1 MIKRFNIMQFLRFV
15 ISIFALSL
23 AVCMGPALHAQQKRA
38 VLDVEKRA
46 IKKHNN
52 KVSGPR
58 VQQSSLFATEV
69 ERKLIRG
76 IKKTL
81 VYLNKTQQSLPK
93 KSTQRLQILE
103 RIMNLHME
111 QARYLRSE
119 EERVYDAQY
128 KRWESQGKKGRE
140 PRLNNRRS
148 EDSWRQIIKQSSL
161 ILKDFPK
168 TKSADEIT
176 FNKAVALQYLGKE
189 KDAARMYNQLIRQ
202 YPNSPIVGES
212 YAALGD
218 YYFDRNDYR
227 NSLIFYKKTLKY
239 KRSKRYLWSLFKSG
253 WSSYN
258 LGKYAQALSYWKAVV
273 RESDG
278 RRAQG
283 AQLKEEALRD
293 MVYAFAELKQI
304 DSAIAY
310 YRKNRGN
317 QFIAPLLVLLS
328 QILSDQGDYGKSI
341 AVLKKFQKL
350 VPYDEGGPDS
360 QKEIIS
366 LYAALGRYKN
376 LWGELARFPALYG
389 PKSSW
394 ASKQSKDK
402 VIEANKLIKDQMLYY
417 ASYTHQTAI
426 KDDSLSLNLEAKK
439 GYLLFLKNYPTAPET
454 PGILYYIGDIDYFL
468 KNYASAGGYY
478 KKIVNMGKAKAVRI
492 DPKQKKYVNMHQEVA
507 VFMVNS
513 YVKDFE
519 KEFDALK
526 RRKADFKKPLPL
538 SQKAKNYIEACSIY
552 RKWYPRDIKRIKS
565 CDVGIATVYYQS
577 GYKKQAFD
585 NLKLVALKYPNT
597 KEGAASVDLLI
608 PLLKDDKAMLLSAAN
623 RFLRVPAYRKGKMGV
638 KLRSLQRGAE
648 KEKITAESDVLKRA
662 QMYEAQA
669 RKYPRDSEVDKL
681 WYNAAVDYLKAG
693 SINKAIAAYLVLIK
707 RFGKT
712 PQGQEALLQVAQ
724 IYERQLDFEN
734 ASTFYL
740 DFTKKF
746 PKSKESA
753 GALYKSCELQI
764 ALNTPRSLTVCSA
777 FASRYPD
784 GAKAVI
790 EDLIKGAERAK
801 RYDQMKQMIKTRYL
815 SSFKLTP
822 NEKIV
827 ALYQIY
833 KITGGKSA
841 DARQAAA
848 QIKSTFQSSGNAVSG
863 EALRYVGELYF
874 KEGSAYIPQFYNI
887 KLTGGGVDN
896 LIASIQKKANALAQL
911 EGSLNRVVST
921 KDAYWGVAALFQMGA
936 ANEHFALLLSNPP
949 AIDGAKPEDVL
960 AQLKGQI
967 DPIKASSVSW
977 YKLAMETVSKFKVY
991 NEWSIKSLN
1000 GLSRASGSKI
1010 QFDDYVVQPDFLGNE
1025 IDSSLISDLR

>member
-273 RESDG
+273 RESNG

-376 LWGELARFPALYG
+376 LWGELGRFPALYG

-538 SQKAKNYIEACSIY
+538 SQKAKNYIEACGIY

-887 KLTGGGVDN
+887 KLTGGSVDN